1 MPGFISLRNNYT
13 PGSIVTVGNADLNL
27 ELWAVIAGI
36 SGFYDEESPFADVH
50 QMCTDYF
57 SSSLL
62 FIELTGLLTIGTI
75 LALQLACEG

>member
-36 SGFYDEESPFADVH
+36 FGFYDEESPICRCTPDVH
-50 QMCTDYF
+50 GLFPRFLIVHRIDRALDYWYDF
-57 SSSLL
+57 
-62 FIELTGLLTIGTI
+62 TTPT
-75 LALQLACEG
+75 CV